1 MARRA
6 GKHAGIVL
14 LASLASLRNCVS
26 SRSVPRI
33 RASWRRSA
41 PPLARCHTEVMAERV
56 PPPLTVVRPG
66 EGRAGD
72 LGAITVEFKLM
83 GADTGGALAIVEHGF
98 PPGSLVPPHVHTLE
112 DEYSIVTA
120 GEIGFRSG
128 DREVVLGAGGY
139 ITKPRGE
146 AHAMWNAG
154 PQPAR
159 MIEVISPAGFELF
172 FRAVVDLLEAG
183 DADPGA
189 GARLAAEHGLSFVDT
204 PWLADVVRRF
214 DLNA

>member
-1 MARRA
+1 MSQ
-6 GKHAGIVL
+6 VE
-14 LASLASLRNCVS
+14 
-26 SRSVPRI
+26 VP
-33 RASWRRSA
+33 
-41 PPLARCHTEVMAERV
+41 E
-56 PPPLTVVRPG
+56 LTVVRPG
-66 EGRAGD
+66 EGEERD
-72 LGAITVEFKLM
+72 LGTIGVVFKLF
-83 GADTGGALAIVEHGF
+83 GEQTNGSVSIVEHPF
-98 PPGSLVPPHVHTLE
+98 PVRACVPPHLHTRE
-112 DEYSIVTA
+112 DEYSIVTE

-128 DREVVLGAGGY
+128 DREVVLGPGGY

-154 PQPAR
+154 PEPAR

-183 DADPGA
+183 DVDPEH
-189 GARLAAEHGLSFVDT
+189 GARLAEQHGLSFVNT